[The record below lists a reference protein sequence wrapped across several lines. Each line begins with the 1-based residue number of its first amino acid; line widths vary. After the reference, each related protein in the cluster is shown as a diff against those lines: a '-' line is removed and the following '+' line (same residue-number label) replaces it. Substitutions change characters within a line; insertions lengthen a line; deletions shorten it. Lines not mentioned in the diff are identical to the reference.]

1 MSKRTAVAAM
11 YWLAIALA
19 VAEIGAA
26 FVLHR
31 QDLTNAAFVV
41 ALGVVGVRELLLRS
55 ADADDRR
62 ADAAGGEQQ

>member
-1 MSKRTAVAAM
+1 MSKRTAVAAL

-19 VAEIGAA
+19 AAEIGAA

-55 ADADDRR
+55 ANADDRR
-62 ADAAGGEQQ
+62 ADAAGGGEQ